1 MDEENTKLR
10 NKLMEQNELI
20 DLLHLTVHTT
30 TKECEYNI
38 KCEVEKKD
46 SAMLFKV
53 KLCWQLW
60 CHNNVTSN
68 TGEGVGV
75 SPERLPKADQGTEL
89 TEESI
94 AVNSK
99 TN

>member
-60 CHNNVTSN
+60 CHNNLSHQIQV
-68 TGEGVGV
+68 
-75 SPERLPKADQGTEL
+75 KEL
-89 TEESI
+89 SL
-94 AVNSK
+94 SRK
-99 TN
+99 TTKS